1 MIAIY
6 YYSFSSLWK
15 YYKRFYR
22 SAIKNK
28 DEQKEFIYENK
39 LLEANRQADAVKHKI
54 PHIHAEVR
62 YYNGGEKV
70 DGPMHPSKLKAI
82 TV

>member
-54 PHIHAEVR
+54 QSNFDSTFRTQDAKYTHA
-62 YYNGGEKV
+62 
-70 DGPMHPSKLKAI
+70 
-82 TV
+82 